1 MELYNTFINSLK
13 TYTHI
18 FYKNMMFRYINKPN
32 YLEFIY
38 LKGLFLLR
46 NSFLMLVI
54 NGSTNT
60 TITAL
65 LEKAHIYFIEFLIQ
79 ININCAS
86 FDLKLRDAV
95 MFTYKKTILSYKQ
108 TNNNNNNNNNNTLKE
123 VDTNS
128 NILCNIFYI
137 INNFNFVEHLNE
149 EQEQDQIQ
157 NQDEKHNII
166 CCNKFI
172 TNKLNSI
179 KTLENKLLKIMAATN
194 TNTDAN
200 ANTNANANNPLIT
213 DLNNKVL
220 ELRTTM
226 EKTIDTHVKDANY
239 NINMLNNIH
248 VLLDTY

>member
-46 NSFLMLVI
+46 NIFLMLVI
-54 NGSTNT
+54 NASDNI

-108 TNNNNNNNNNNTLKE
+108 TNNNNNTLKE

-137 INNFNFVEHLNE
+137 INNINFVEHLNE
-149 EQEQDQIQ
+149 EQGQDQIQ
-157 NQDEKHNII
+157 NQDEEHNII

-179 KTLENKLLKIMAATN
+179 KTLENKLLKIMAAN
-194 TNTDAN
+194 N
-200 ANTNANANNPLIT
+200 ANTNDDANANNPLLT

-220 ELRTTM
+220 ELRATM

>member
-95 MFTYKKTILSYKQ
+95 MFTYKKTILSCKQ
-108 TNNNNNNNNNNTLKE
+108 TNANNNNNNTLKE

-149 EQEQDQIQ
+149 EQDQDQIQ

-179 KTLENKLLKIMAATN
+179 KTLENKLLKIMAAT
-194 TNTDAN
+194 A
-200 ANTNANANNPLIT
+200 ANTNANANANANTNNPLIT

>member
-1 MELYNTFINSLK
+1 
-13 TYTHI
+13 
-18 FYKNMMFRYINKPN
+18 MFRYINKPN

-54 NGSTNT
+54 NASDNI

-95 MFTYKKTILSYKQ
+95 MFTYKKTILSCKQ
-108 TNNNNNNNNNNTLKE
+108 TNANNNNNNNNNNNTLKE
-123 VDTNS
+123 VDANS

-149 EQEQDQIQ
+149 EQDQDEEQDQHQIQ
-157 NQDEKHNII
+157 NQDEEHNII

-179 KTLENKLLKIMAATN
+179 KTLENKLLKIMAATASN
-194 TNTDAN
+194 TNAN
-200 ANTNANANNPLIT
+200 ADANANNPLLT

-220 ELRTTM
+220 ELRATM
-226 EKTIDTHVKDANY
+226 EKTIDTHVKDTNY

-248 VLLDTY
+248 ALLDTY

>member
-1 MELYNTFINSLK
+1 
-13 TYTHI
+13 
-18 FYKNMMFRYINKPN
+18 MMFRYINKPN

-108 TNNNNNNNNNNTLKE
+108 TNNNNNNTLKE
-123 VDTNS
+123 VDANS

-137 INNFNFVEHLNE
+137 INNFNFVEHLNK
-149 EQEQDQIQ
+149 EQDQ
-157 NQDEKHNII
+157 DEEHNII

-179 KTLENKLLKIMAATN
+179 KTLENKLLKIMAAT
-194 TNTDAN
+194 AS
-200 ANTNANANNPLIT
+200 NTNANANNPLIT
-213 DLNNKVL
+213 DLYNKVL
-220 ELRTTM
+220 ELRATM

>member
-1 MELYNTFINSLK
+1 MELYITFINSLK

-18 FYKNMMFRYINKPN
+18 FYKNMLFRYINKPN

-46 NSFLMLVI
+46 NIFLMLVI
-54 NGSTNT
+54 NGSTNM
-60 TITAL
+60 TITIL

-108 TNNNNNNNNNNTLKE
+108 TNNNNNNTIKE
-123 VDTNS
+123 LDNNS

-137 INNFNFVEHLNE
+137 VNNLNFIECLKGDRD
-149 EQEQDQIQ
+149 QDRD
-157 NQDEKHNII
+157 QDEDSNII

-172 TNKLNSI
+172 TNKLNAI
-179 KTLENKLLKIMAATN
+179 KTLENKLLKIMAASN
-194 TNTDAN
+194 
-200 ANTNANANNPLIT
+200 NTNAIDNDSNDPLLI

-226 EKTIDTHVKDANY
+226 EKTIETHVKDANY

-248 VLLDTY
+248 TLLNTY

>member
-18 FYKNMMFRYINKPN
+18 FYKNMMFRYINNPN

-54 NGSTNT
+54 NGSNNT
-60 TITAL
+60 TITTL

-108 TNNNNNNNNNNTLKE
+108 TNNNNNNNNTLKE
-123 VDTNS
+123 VDANS
-128 NILCNIFYI
+128 NILCNIFYM

-149 EQEQDQIQ
+149 EQDQDQIQ
-157 NQDEKHNII
+157 NQDEEHNII

-179 KTLENKLLKIMAATN
+179 KTLENKLLKIMAAN
-194 TNTDAN
+194 NANDDAN
-200 ANTNANANNPLIT
+200 
-213 DLNNKVL
+213 D
-220 ELRTTM
+220 
-226 EKTIDTHVKDANY
+226 DY
-239 NINMLNNIH
+239 
-248 VLLDTY
+248 Y